1 MTILYDI
8 IFIVYAV
15 FYLPWMFFKG
25 KFHPGLITRL
35 GILPGNLKL
44 DRPIW
49 FHAVSV
55 GEALVIKNL
64 VQKLRAAYPNKR
76 FIFSTVT
83 TTGNKIIRGIA
94 LEGEFVFYLPLD
106 ISFIVR
112 KTMARINPSL
122 LVVVETEIWPNLIA
136 SLYKRNIPIL
146 VINGRI
152 SDTSFPRYR
161 AVKLLIRPIFN
172 KINLFCVQTAND
184 RERLISLG
192 VLKDKIEITGNM
204 KFDLETAPLKFD
216 ASYIRLSDKEQLL
229 VCGSTHPPEEEI
241 ILRAYKKLIGEF
253 PHLRLLI
260 APRHPERASA
270 IESLVK
276 RFGFEPQKISLLKS
290 QSQALHRMVQ
300 GNPRRV
306 FVLDTIG
313 QLPSF
318 YSIADIVFVGGSLIK
333 KGGHNILE
341 PALLEKPILFGPHM
355 FNFRSIA
362 ELFINNRAAILVHNW
377 QELGEEIRDLLR
389 EPSKITALGARAREL
404 VLENRGATQRNFQRI
419 EKIAGLSL

>member
-8 IFIVYAV
+8 IFIIYAV
-15 FYLPWMFFKG
+15 FYLPLMFFKG
-25 KFHPGLITRL
+25 EFHPGLITRL

-44 DRPIW
+44 EGPIW

-122 LVVVETEIWPNLIA
+122 LVVVETEIWPNLI
-136 SLYKRNIPIL
+136 SYLYKRNIPIL

-161 AVKLLIRPIFN
+161 AVKLLIRPILN
-172 KINLFCVQTAND
+172 KISLFCVQTAND
-184 RERLISLG
+184 RDRLISLG

-216 ASYIRLSDKEQLL
+216 VSYIRLSDKEQLL
-229 VCGSTHPPEEEI
+229 VCGSTHPGEEEI

-260 APRHPERASA
+260 APRHPEITKD
-270 IESLVK
+270 IEKFISDY
-276 RFGFEPQKISLLKS
+276 GFYPLRISQINETTK
-290 QSQALHRMVQ
+290 QR
-300 GNPRRV
+300 NNETTV
-306 FVLDTIG
+306 FILDTIG

-341 PALLEKPILFGPHM
+341 PALLEKPILFGPYM

-377 QELGEEIRDLLR
+377 QELQAGIRDLLR
-389 EPSKITALGARAREL
+389 EPSKITALGTRAREL
-404 VLENRGATQRNFQRI
+404 VLENRGATQRNFRGI
-419 EKIAGLSL
+419 EKIAGLPL

>member
-15 FYLPWMFFKG
+15 FYLPLMFFKG

-44 DRPIW
+44 EGPIW

-55 GEALVIKNL
+55 GEASVIKNL

-122 LVVVETEIWPNLIA
+122 LVVVETEIWPNLI
-136 SLYKRNIPIL
+136 SYLYKRNIPIL

-161 AVKLLIRPIFN
+161 AVKLLIRPILN
-172 KINLFCVQTAND
+172 KISFFCVQTAND
-184 RERLISLG
+184 RDRLISLG

-204 KFDLETAPLKFD
+204 KFDLEPAPLKFD
-216 ASYIRLSDKEQLL
+216 VSYIRLSDKEQLL
-229 VCGSTHPPEEEI
+229 VCGSTHPGEEEI

-260 APRHPERASA
+260 APRHPEITKD
-270 IESLVK
+270 IEKFISDY
-276 RFGFEPQKISLLKS
+276 GFYPLRISQINETTK
-290 QSQALHRMVQ
+290 QR
-300 GNPRRV
+300 NNETTV
-306 FVLDTIG
+306 FILDTIG

-341 PALLEKPILFGPHM
+341 PALLEKPILFGPYM
-355 FNFRSIA
+355 FNFRGIA

-377 QELGEEIRDLLR
+377 QELQAGIQDLLR

-404 VLENRGATQRNFQRI
+404 VLENRGATQRNFRGI
-419 EKIAGLSL
+419 EKIVGLPL